1 MQNQSLDE
9 LMQIAKMRHI
19 KNYKVMSK
27 GKLLIA
33 HLKSKQS
40 LAELYNKVE
49 ETKKFVDHDNPDY
62 EGIRD
67 RKFI

>member
-40 LAELYNKVE
+40 LAELYDKVE
-49 ETKKFVDHDNPDY
+49 ELKSLLIMITLIMK
-62 EGIRD
+62 G
-67 RKFI
+67 